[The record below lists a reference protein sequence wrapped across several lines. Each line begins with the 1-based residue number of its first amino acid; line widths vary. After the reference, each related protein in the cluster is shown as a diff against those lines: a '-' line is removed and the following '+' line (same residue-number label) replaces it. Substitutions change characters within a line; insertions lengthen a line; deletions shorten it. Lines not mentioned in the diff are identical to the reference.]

1 MAVRTRSLVSIIKK
15 YGWSLKRKWQKKNRI
30 PYKEIVRN
38 LLQMEKNELQISE
51 VIDNYLYPEKSKSKH
66 CQLDGCGQRIRYE
79 YVLKSKK
86 TDEEKIVGSTC
97 VWVVMGFSEV
107 EKVRFGKLDN
117 AVRDYFSAQQWKK
130 EHADLWSKLERLKN
144 ENFTEFTPFWEELDY
159 VALCQEDTDYI
170 AQIDVDSL
178 IKVRE
183 EKRRRDAEREAEL
196 KRIWKA
202 NKEERER
209 IDAEYT
215 KVINALDSL
224 ITLYPNN
231 TFYPDLKKRS
241 LLYRLSPRQIKC
253 VKVDYNKH
261 WYNTKIKGTKFDLP
275 DFETIVKDFAAK
287 CSIVLGSLGFEKQIS
302 DAIKFAKS
310 SKLDL
315 AWKIYRVKHEIVS

>member
-1 MAVRTRSLVSIIKK
+1 MAVRTKSLVSIIRK

-30 PYKEIVRN
+30 PYKDIVRG

-51 VIDNYLYPEKSKSKH
+51 VIDNYLYPNKSKSNH

-86 TDEEKIVGSTC
+86 TGVEKIVGSTC

-130 EHADLWSKLERLKN
+130 EHADLWSKLERLKS

-178 IKVRE
+178 IKARE
-183 EKRRRDAEREAEL
+183 EKRKREAER
-196 KRIWKA
+196 KAEMERIWKA
-202 NKEERER
+202 NKEEREK
-209 IDAEYT
+209 IDEDYR
-215 KVINALDSL
+215 KVSSALDTLISL
-224 ITLYPNN
+224 NPNN
-231 TFYPDLKKRS
+231 TFYSDLKKHS
-241 LLYRLSPRQIKC
+241 LLNRLTPRQIKC
-253 VKVDYNKH
+253 VKVDFNKH
-261 WYNTKIKGTKFDLP
+261 WYNTKIKGTRFDLP
-275 DFETIVKDFAAK
+275 DFETLIKDFATK
-287 CSIVLGSLGFEKQIS
+287 CNVDLSKDGFENQIS
-302 DAIKFAKS
+302 NLLKTVND
-310 SKLDL
+310 SKLEL
-315 AWKIYRVKHEIVS
+315 AWKIYRVKHEIVL